1 MAQRGPRR
9 KAHKTKETLQLR
21 IRDGLAEAEPSKVAA
36 VPPAPDYLCAYG
48 REMFNR
54 LAPKLVRLQ
63 LLTEIDDVLLVMY
76 CDAWA
81 TWRRTREALNK
92 LNAKSKAQ
100 DRRVLMTALNR
111 TRLEV
116 MRLGVDLGL
125 SPGARTRIDIG
136 KARVA
141 DETENEFFS

>member
-9 KAHKTKETLQLR
+9 KAHKSKETLALR
-21 IRDGLAEAEPSKVAA
+21 IRDGVAEAEPGKVAA

-100 DRRVLMTALNR
+100 DRRALMTALNR

-141 DETENEFFS
+141 DEAESEFFS